1 MIGLR
6 PLIEWPLVAALVGLF
21 GTALFVLLS
30 CEEGFYDLKQSV
42 PLLLPWWR
50 VASLIVLVTA
60 PCMMLD
66 VSAAMAGVSWKEA
79 LPLFTEVLTETHAGH
94 VWQWY
99 LPALLALVL
108 FAFLSTKQSVRAP
121 AILGLSALII
131 FLQAQ
136 LSHATDKGLFAVIV
150 YFLHAAAAG
159 LWFGALCAF
168 WIVVR
173 RGLPPSEWVARAAL
187 KVSKLAGWAVATLI
201 LTGIYTAY
209 HGLGFDLYHLLY
221 SAYGRTLLAKVA
233 VFSLVLPIGA
243 YNRYRLLPRISAASA
258 QRSLLR
264 NVGIESMILAVGVL
278 GLAAVLAN
286 TPPAHGHTMPPGMQM
301 PM

>member
-1 MIGLR
+1 VIGLR
-6 PLIEWPLVAALVGLF
+6 SLIEWPLVAALVGLF
-21 GTALFVLLS
+21 GTTVLVLLAS
-30 CEEGFYDLKQSV
+30 EEGFFDLKESAR
-42 PLLLPWWR
+42 PLMPFWR
-50 VASLIVLVTA
+50 IAALIILVAA

-66 VSAAMAGVSWKEA
+66 VSAKMAGVSWKEA

-99 LPALLALVL
+99 LPATFAIVIA
-108 FAFLSTKQSVRAP
+108 AFLPLRQSVRVAVLL
-121 AILGLSALII
+121 ALSALII
-131 FLQAQ
+131 FFQAE

-150 YFLHAAAAG
+150 YFCHAAAAG
-159 LWFGALCAF
+159 LWFGALLAF

-173 RGLPPSEWVARAAL
+173 RGAPPSEWVQRAAL
-187 KVSKLAGWAVATLI
+187 KVSRIAAWAVLTLI

-243 YNRYRLLPRISAASA
+243 FNRYRLIPEIGGATA

-264 NVGIESMILAVGVL
+264 NIGIESLILAIGVL

-286 TPPAHGHTMPPGMQM
+286 TPPAHGHMMMPGMQM
-301 PM
+301 QM

>member
-1 MIGLR
+1 VIGLR
-6 PLIEWPLVAALVGLF
+6 PLIEWPLIAALVALF
-21 GTALFVLLS
+21 GTTALVLMAS
-30 CEEGFYDLKQSV
+30 EEGFYDIRQSV
-42 PLLLPWWR
+42 APLIPWWR
-50 VASLIVLVTA
+50 IAALIILVTA

-66 VSAAMAGVSWKEA
+66 VSAKMAGVTWKEA
-79 LPLFTEVLTETHAGH
+79 LPLFSEVLSETHAGH

-99 LPALLALVL
+99 IPGILAIVVIAFFPLRERVRAVALLV
-108 FAFLSTKQSVRAP
+108 
-121 AILGLSALII
+121 LSAVVL
-131 FLQAQ
+131 FLQAE
-136 LSHATDKGLFAVIV
+136 LSHATDKGLLAMLL
-150 YFLHAAAAG
+150 YFVHEAAAG
-159 LWFGALCAF
+159 VWFGALFAF
-168 WIVVR
+168 WTVVR
-173 RGLPPSEWVARAAL
+173 RGNPPGEWVGRAAL

-243 YNRYRLLPRISAASA
+243 YNRYRLIPEIGGPSA
-258 QRSLLR
+258 QKSLLH
-264 NVGIESMILAVGVL
+264 NVGIESLILAVGVL

-286 TPPAHGHTMPPGMQM
+286 TPPAHGHMMPPNMQM

>member
-6 PLIEWPLVAALVGLF
+6 PLIEWPLVAALIGVF
-21 GTALFVLLS
+21 GTAVLVLS
-30 CEEGFYDLKQSV
+30 SSEEGYYDLRQSV
-42 PLLLPWWR
+42 PLLLPLWR
-50 VASLIVLVTA
+50 IAALILLVTA

-66 VSAAMAGVSWKEA
+66 VSAKMAGVSWKEA
-79 LPLFTEVLTETHAGH
+79 VPLFTEVLIETHAGH

-99 LPALLALVL
+99 LPALLAIVVA
-108 FAFLSTKQSVRAP
+108 AFIPLRESVRVAGL
-121 AILGLSALII
+121 LGLSALII
-131 FLQAQ
+131 FLQAE

-159 LWFGALCAF
+159 LWFGALLAF
-168 WIVVR
+168 WIVAR
-173 RGLPPSEWVARAAL
+173 RGAPPSEWVGRAAL
-187 KVSKLAGWAVATLI
+187 KVSRIAGWAVTILI
-201 LTGIYTAY
+201 VTGMYTAY

-243 YNRYRLLPRISAASA
+243 YNRYRLIPDIGVASA
-258 QRSLLR
+258 QKSLLR
-264 NVGIESMILAVGVL
+264 NVGIESLILAVGVL

-286 TPPAHGHTMPPGMQM
+286 TPPAHGHMMMPGMQM
-301 PM
+301 QM

>member
-21 GTALFVLLS
+21 GTAAFVLLAS
-30 CEEGFYDLKQSV
+30 EEGSFNLQQSV
-42 PLLLPWWR
+42 SPLLPWWR
-50 VASLIVLVTA
+50 IAALVILVTA
-60 PCMMLD
+60 SCMMLD
-66 VSAAMAGVSWKEA
+66 VTASMAGVDWKGA

-99 LPALLALVL
+99 LSAMIALVI
-108 FAFLSTKQSVRAP
+108 FTFLPTRQSVRVP
-121 AILGLSALII
+121 AILGLSALVI
-131 FLQAQ
+131 FLQAE
-136 LSHATDKGLFAVIV
+136 LSHATDKGSLAVVV

-159 LWFGALCAF
+159 LWFGALLAF
-168 WIVVR
+168 WIVQR
-173 RGLPPSEWVARAAL
+173 RGAPPSEWVARAAL
-187 KVSKLAGWAVATLI
+187 KVSKSAGWTVAILI

-243 YNRYRLLPRISAASA
+243 YNRYRLIPEINGASA
-258 QRSLLR
+258 QKSLVR
-264 NVGIESMILAVGVL
+264 NVGIESLILAVGVL

-286 TPPAHGHTMPPGMQM
+286 TPPAHGHVMPPGMQM
-301 PM
+301 HM

>member
-21 GTALFVLLS
+21 GTAGLVLLAS
-30 CEEGFYDLKQSV
+30 EEGIYDLEQAV
-42 PLLLPWWR
+42 PPLLPWWR
-50 VASLIVLVTA
+50 LAALIILVTA

-66 VSAAMAGVSWKEA
+66 VSAKMAGVTWQEA
-79 LPLFTEVLTETHAGH
+79 LPLFREVLTDTHAGH

-99 LPALLALVL
+99 IPAALAIVI
-108 FAFLSTKQSVRAP
+108 FAFATMRQPLRVA
-121 AILGLSALII
+121 ALLGLSALII
-131 FLQAQ
+131 FLQAE
-136 LSHATDKGLFAVIV
+136 LSHATDKGLFAVVV

-159 LWFGALCAF
+159 LWFGALLAF
-168 WIVVR
+168 WIIVR
-173 RGLPPSEWVARAAL
+173 HGAPPREWVGRTAL
-187 KVSKLAGWAVATLI
+187 KVSTLAGWTVLTLI

-221 SAYGRTLLAKVA
+221 SAYGRTLLAKIA

-243 YNRYRLLPRISAASA
+243 YNRYRLIPDISAPTT
-258 QRSLLR
+258 QTSLVR
-264 NVGIESMILAVGVL
+264 NVGLESLILAVGVL
-278 GLAAVLAN
+278 GLAAILAN
-286 TPPAHGHTMPPGMQM
+286 TPPAHGHMMPSGAQM